1 MFIIKAKCAV
11 CEESHDVRNKHCRTR
26 QQKMKKT
33 KSTKID
39 DISFFSVKQT
49 SIRFVVLFCSQS
61 LEIHFSLNSVKRD
74 EYLASQ
80 NDSQN
85 DSQEKISRLES
96 TSSESISEST
106 SSESISESTS
116 SRSAL
121 YSFVVV
127 FVVVLVVAF
136 DFAVLFIITFVD
148 VFIQHLMISFLISST
163 HLNWQTIMMQMKK
176 QSRQIIILFNVV
188 SQLASITK
196 SKRKL
201 IVMFSNEDSIITNFQ
216 RISSKRVVK
225 LTKRAQTIRIE
236 TIRVKRAKIH
246 EESIELL
253 ISLNFETTR
262 LEQKNA
268 LFVNKHVSSQS
279 NHHDRDSFTNVVS
292 ITNLSI
298 SNQSFSESL
307 IVVAV
312 DITHD
317 SASVSVSA
325 LISIFE
331 IESDSAHLWLSRNV
345 FLIDNHSIAVIIFN
359 ISDTSLSSSFFDS
372 ISSFF
377 SENLLSQ
384 ITTITLQKFFE
395 RARREARQQV
405 RNVYSYDLVINQIIK
420 SFYSVSTKVSSHLLL
435 YLSQT
440 TSIQTLTSTTREIKQ
455 RRDVD
460 RSRDRLRESDIER
473 EILRWI
479 SFRFSRFLSRLI
491 SKRQASAENCQFCST
506 MCTSSRT

>member
-1 MFIIKAKCAV
+1 
-11 CEESHDVRNKHCRTR
+11 
-26 QQKMKKT
+26 
-33 KSTKID
+33 
-39 DISFFSVKQT
+39 
-49 SIRFVVLFCSQS
+49 
-61 LEIHFSLNSVKRD
+61 
-74 EYLASQ
+74 
-80 NDSQN
+80 
-85 DSQEKISRLES
+85 
-96 TSSESISEST
+96 
-106 SSESISESTS
+106 
-116 SRSAL
+116 
-121 YSFVVV
+121 
-127 FVVVLVVAF
+127 
-136 DFAVLFIITFVD
+136 
-148 VFIQHLMISFLISST
+148 
-163 HLNWQTIMMQMKK
+163 MMQMKK

-331 IESDSAHLWLSRNV
+331 IESDSAHL
-345 FLIDNHSIAVIIFN
+345 
-359 ISDTSLSSSFFDS
+359 
-372 ISSFF
+372 
-377 SENLLSQ
+377 
-384 ITTITLQKFFE
+384 
-395 RARREARQQV
+395 
-405 RNVYSYDLVINQIIK
+405 
-420 SFYSVSTKVSSHLLL
+420 
-435 YLSQT
+435 
-440 TSIQTLTSTTREIKQ
+440 
-455 RRDVD
+455 
-460 RSRDRLRESDIER
+460 
-473 EILRWI
+473 
-479 SFRFSRFLSRLI
+479 
-491 SKRQASAENCQFCST
+491 
-506 MCTSSRT
+506 